1 VGYKSET
8 TLKVLPLPAT
18 PPYESVGLWVERA
31 PMRVARG
38 GLRAAAVGGKIY
50 AIGGSNDSHRPFS
63 LGTVLDVNEE
73 YDPTRNF
80 WVFKKPMPTPRA
92 LFAIAVYG
100 DKIYAISG
108 VSSEGATGVNE
119 VYDPSTDSWEIRAPM
134 PEEAWLGKNPSLFE
148 AAAAVLDGKI
158 HVVVSG
164 GAHYAYDPL
173 TDAWAKKAPLSLE
186 VINALVVVDSKL
198 YAVSGDSL
206 NIYEVEKDAWAPVTS
221 APWQLNYTAAGASNE
236 EICLFGL
243 PKVITTV
250 FGTPEPGLTYIY
262 RPHNNSWIRGATMPT
277 SRFYP
282 GIAVIG
288 GDLYFIGGFI
298 HVAADLIK
306 PSTSNEQYTLQKMS
320 SNQHL
325 PPNWEA
331 FIQPEHLAL
340 LAMTIIV
347 IAAIAA
353 FFKHAGKSAEAK
365 ASGTAGF

>member
-1 VGYKSET
+1 
-8 TLKVLPLPAT
+8 
-18 PPYESVGLWVERA
+18 
-31 PMRVARG
+31 
-38 GLRAAAVGGKIY
+38 
-50 AIGGSNDSHRPFS
+50 
-63 LGTVLDVNEE
+63 
-73 YDPTRNF
+73 
-80 WVFKKPMPTPRA
+80 
-92 LFAIAVYG
+92 
-100 DKIYAISG
+100 
-108 VSSEGATGVNE
+108 
-119 VYDPSTDSWEIRAPM
+119 
-134 PEEAWLGKNPSLFE
+134 
-148 AAAAVLDGKI
+148 
-158 HVVVSG
+158 
-164 GAHYAYDPL
+164 
-173 TDAWAKKAPLSLE
+173 
-186 VINALVVVDSKL
+186 
-198 YAVSGDSL
+198 
-206 NIYEVEKDAWAPVTS
+206 
-221 APWQLNYTAAGASNE
+221 
-236 EICLFGL
+236 
-243 PKVITTV
+243 
-250 FGTPEPGLTYIY
+250 
-262 RPHNNSWIRGATMPT
+262 MPT